1 MSPSTRPPR
10 SRTDLEY
17 SEVTLGGEEAVLVRD
32 PVRGGYLR
40 YNPLQ
45 AAMLRALDGKRS
57 LEALCEELGEAF
69 EVHIPL
75 RSLERFIEHARKELL
90 LDITAYEIPKGRVH
104 ARIARALRRH
114 GYRVRGD
121 TSQPPVD
128 AGPMMSGEIEAE
140 RRSDLTLLREG
151 LACLEAGDFSSAVR
165 RLSLFRELQP
175 DDARCQEVLRVIE
188 QAYIRATA
196 PRNTDYPT
204 IPLIAPD
211 RLLGF
216 LARTIGPFLFSW
228 AGVLSM
234 AAFTAWAVH
243 TYVDLSFE
251 DVPIGPWDIV
261 LAIIL
266 SFGADFIH
274 EMSHGL
280 ACKYYGGPVH
290 EIGIF
295 LQFHIQPL
303 PYCDTSSSYL
313 FEKKRHKILV
323 QMAGTVGSIMVS
335 SALVALLAVVPQ
347 SVAIYPALL
356 VAFGINTGFAVAVNL
371 IPFVKYDG
379 YYALADALEIPNLRE
394 RAFEYVG
401 AHLQHRLLGMPAP
414 ALVVQPRERWAFLL
428 YAPLSAAFTVSWIVF
443 IYTYLVFD
451 PLIERLRGLGLVLG
465 LVVVGV
471 LSWRTIGSRIW
482 RAAMFVGRNWRT
494 LSRSRLLALVTGAAA
509 LAGCTLAVPWP
520 VMVDVPFVLAPR
532 HRVYLRAEAEGLI
545 AEMAVREG
553 DRVEPGQLI
562 ARLRNEQVDRDL
574 EVNAA
579 AIEKARAELALLE
592 AGART
597 VEKAVLERR
606 LERAAAVWAFR
617 QAEAMRSEVQ
627 VARGVLAAAGAEG
640 STRAADRADKEA
652 QVARQELA
660 LLQAGAR
667 PEAIAQ
673 ARAVLEALRA
683 SRDKLETL
691 RGRHILTSPIAGIV
705 VTPRPEER
713 LGAAVKQGDLVVE
726 IHDLDQMIA
735 ELQLGTTSPLRE
747 VRPGDRVE
755 LRANGAPD
763 REVQTRLE
771 RLPPAAAPSP
781 ADGLTAFT
789 APFSFAGSRQGMSG
803 HARIHGERRT
813 LGYTLVYLPMRR
825 LIDVDLWSLW

>member
-1 MSPSTRPPR
+1 MSPSARPIR

-17 SEVTLGGEEAVLVRD
+17 NEVTLGGEEVVLVRD
-32 PVRGGYLR
+32 PVRGGYFR

-45 AAMLRALDGKRS
+45 AAMLRALDGKKS
-57 LEALCEELGEAF
+57 LEALCEELGESF

-90 LDITAYEIPKGRVH
+90 LDITAYEIPRGSVH

-114 GYRVRGD
+114 GYGVGGD
-121 TSQPPVD
+121 TSRPPLELM
-128 AGPMMSGEIEAE
+128 AH
-140 RRSDLTLLREG
+140 SDLTLLREG
-151 LACLEAGDFSSAVR
+151 LACLEAGDFSSAVEW
-165 RLSLFRELQP
+165 LSSFREVHP
-175 DDARCQEVLRVIE
+175 DDARCQELLRVIE

-196 PRNTDYPT
+196 VRNTDYPT
-204 IPLIAPD
+204 IPLIDPD

-234 AAFTAWAVH
+234 AAFAAWAVH

-251 DVPIGPWDIV
+251 DVSIGPWDIV

-266 SFGADFIH
+266 SLGADFIH

-313 FEKKRHKILV
+313 FEKKRHKLLV
-323 QMAGTVGSIMVS
+323 QMAGTVGSVMVS
-335 SALVALLAVVPQ
+335 STLVALLAVVPK

-356 VAFGINTGFAVAVNL
+356 LAFGINTGLAVAVNV

-394 RAFEYVG
+394 RSFEYVG
-401 AHLQHRLLGMPAP
+401 VHLRHRLLGMPAP
-414 ALVVQPRERWAFLL
+414 TLAVQPRERRAFLL
-428 YAPLSAAFTVSWIVF
+428 YAPLSAAFTVSWVVF
-443 IYTYLVFD
+443 IYTYLVFT

-465 LVVVGV
+465 VMAVGV
-471 LSWRTIGSRIW
+471 LTWRTIGHRIW
-482 RAAMFVGRNWRT
+482 RAAVFVARNWRA
-494 LSRSRLLALVTGAAA
+494 LSRSRLMAMGAGAVV
-509 LAGCTLAVPWP
+509 LTGCTLVVPWP

-532 HRVYLRAEAEGLI
+532 QRIYLRAETDGLI

-553 DRVEPGQLI
+553 DRVEKGQLI
-562 ARLRNEQVDRDL
+562 ARLRDERLDRDL

-579 AIEKARAELALLE
+579 ELEKARAELALLE
-592 AGART
+592 AGARP
-597 VEKAVLERR
+597 VEKAVLARR
-606 LERAAAVWAFR
+606 LERATAVAAWG
-617 QAEAMRSEVQ
+617 QAEAMRSVVQ
-627 VARGVLAAAGAEG
+627 AERGVLSAAGAEG
-640 STRAADRADKEA
+640 STSAATRTGKEA
-652 QVARQELA
+652 KAARQELA
-660 LLQAGAR
+660 LLEAGAR

-673 ARAVLEALRA
+673 ARAALEALMAR
-683 SRDKLETL
+683 RDELESL
-691 RGRHILTSPIAGIV
+691 RGRLTLTSPIAGIV

-713 LGAAVKQGDLVVE
+713 LGAAVKKGDLVVE
-726 IHDLDQMIA
+726 IHDLDQVIA
-735 ELQLGTTSPLRE
+735 ELQLGATSPLRE

-755 LRANGAPD
+755 LRADGVPD
-763 REVQTRLE
+763 RELHTQLK
-771 RLPPAAAPSP
+771 RLPLAAASSP
-781 ADGLTAFT
+781 AGGLTAFT
-789 APFSFAGSRQGMSG
+789 EPFAFAEGRQGMRG
-803 HARIHGERRT
+803 HARIHGERRM
-813 LGYTLVYLPMRR
+813 LGYNLAYLPLRR
-825 LIDVDLWSLW
+825 LVGVDLWSLW